1 MKNGILTALIFMI
14 FSCSANATISPHL
27 SSEPIEVT
35 NDELVQYWTMKFNS
49 FSFNSEPKGKVAS
62 MPKGYVKIR
71 YLIDS
76 DGNTFNASVVESK
89 PVGVWDEQG
98 LLAIK
103 QMQFA
108 PTTDNDARVPVYV
121 TTVFKF
127 EQGN

>member
-1 MKNGILTALIFMI
+1 M
-14 FSCSANATISPHL
+14 
-27 SSEPIEVT
+27 
-35 NDELVQYWTMKFNS
+35 
-49 FSFNSEPKGKVAS
+49 
-62 MPKGYVKIR
+62 
-71 YLIDS
+71 IDS